1 MKEPRVSPTPGAE
14 PFGLA
19 EFINRVSRRAV
30 SPDDAREGVRAEL
43 STPKDAVSEGDFRH
57 VMSQVPRDFEALVG
71 DPV

>member
-1 MKEPRVSPTPGAE
+1 M
-14 PFGLA
+14 
-19 EFINRVSRRAV
+19 